1 LDQVFNVSIGR
12 RVAPKDP
19 AESDHIFKVEVTR
32 WTVIVS
38 VKRDR
43 EIRTNTP
50 HEHQFVWAIERNDLV
65 PVPYSDLNL
74 LGT

>member
-1 LDQVFNVSIGR
+1 
-12 RVAPKDP
+12 
-19 AESDHIFKVEVTR
+19 
-32 WTVIVS
+32 VIVS